1 MNPINFLGAN
11 LEKNRSENL
20 TEAVQE
26 TLRENIE
33 DKEVAEEKRM
43 PQQELRQVSGIQ
55 EGALLNDDK
64 LPSVSMSKMNL
75 KEDAHPN
82 DFKSNNNKPD
92 KRKEIENYKM
102 SSMPRGICL
111 ILNNQDFSKSRA
123 LGAKGSEYDDRAGS
137 EVDEQNLAEIFKW
150 LQFDVYVY
158 KDKTALDMWQLF
170 LEWSAYDHG
179 NYDCF
184 AVCMLSHGER
194 RVNTDEVCGVDGKG
208 IELDKIFRLF
218 NGEKCKSLASK
229 PKLFFLQCCR
239 GLRKDEGI
247 IPKGVVVSDGS
258 SAEAQHKVPVGADF
272 FIGYATPPG
281 TSLYY

>member
-1 MNPINFLGAN
+1 MNPIYFLGGI
-11 LEKNRSENL
+11 LGKNRSEDV

-33 DKEVAEEKRM
+33 DKEVTEEKRM
-43 PQQELRQVSGIQ
+43 PQREVRQVSGIQ
-55 EGALLNDDK
+55 ASAVRNDDK
-64 LPSVSMSKMNL
+64 PPSVSMSKLTL
-75 KEDAHPN
+75 KEDAHPK
-82 DFKSNNNKPD
+82 DSKLSTNKPE
-92 KRKEIENYKM
+92 KQKEIEHYKM
-102 SSMPRGICL
+102 SSKPRGICL

-123 LGAKGSEYDDRAGS
+123 PGAKGSKYDDREGS
-137 EVDEQNLAEIFKW
+137 EVDEQNLREIFEW
-150 LQFDVYVY
+150 LQFHVYVY
-158 KDKTALDMWQLF
+158 KDKTALDMWQIF
-170 LEWSAYDHG
+170 LKWSAYDHG

-194 RVNTDEVCGVDGKG
+194 RVNADEVCGVDGKG
-208 IELDKIFRLF
+208 IELDEIFRLF
-218 NGEKCKSLASK
+218 NGEKCQSLANK

-239 GLRKDEGI
+239 GLREDDGI

-281 TSLYY
+281 TSLHY